1 MLDWLLRRVSRVG
14 LRRGFGGEPRAWLVI
29 AFAAVGASPSPA
41 SELPVALSVPIKVG
55 DRLLVTLADP
65 GTPRAGKP

>member
-29 AFAAVGASPSPA
+29 AFAALVLRRARRPS
-41 SELPVALSVPIKVG
+41 SPVALSVPIKVG